1 MTKKIIKHPFIVP
14 DGFFE
19 EFQIEMSEKLNV
31 QEEKYSRRFRSIL
44 LIGFKYAAIIAL
56 SFFLGRESIRLF
68 NPESSTS
75 GKEEYFSVDAVY
87 SQVSDD
93 DITDYIIQNTP
104 VEELEQLNVK
114 Q

>member
-1 MTKKIIKHPFIVP
+1 MTKNKINHPFIAP

-19 EFQIEMSEKLNV
+19 EFKIEMSEKLNV
-31 QEEKYSRRFRSIL
+31 QEEKHNSRYRSIL

-56 SFFLGRESIRLF
+56 SFFLGRESMHLF
-68 NPESSTS
+68 NPEPSVS
-75 GKEEYFSVDAVY
+75 GQSEYFSVDAVY

-104 VEELEQLNVK
+104 IEELEQLNVK

>member
-1 MTKKIIKHPFIVP
+1 MTKNKINHPFIAP

-19 EFQIEMSEKLNV
+19 EFKVEMSEKLNV
-31 QEEKYSRRFRSIL
+31 QERKHDGKFRAIL
-44 LIGFKYAAIIAL
+44 LTGFKYAAIIAL
-56 SFFLGRESIRLF
+56 SFFLGRESMRLF

-75 GKEEYFSVDAVY
+75 EQSEYFSVDAVY

-104 VEELEQLNVK
+104 VEELEQINVK

>member
-1 MTKKIIKHPFIVP
+1 MTKNKINHPFIAP

-19 EFQIEMSEKLNV
+19 EFKIEMSEKLNV
-31 QEEKYSRRFRSIL
+31 QEEKHNRRFRTIL

-56 SFFLGRESIRLF
+56 SFFLGRESMRLF
-68 NPESSTS
+68 NHEPSSS
-75 GKEEYFSVDAVY
+75 GPSEYFSVDAVY

>member
-1 MTKKIIKHPFIVP
+1 MTKNKINHPFIAP

-19 EFQIEMSEKLNV
+19 EFKVEMSEKLDV
-31 QEEKYSRRFRSIL
+31 QEKKHEGRFRTIL
-44 LIGFKYAAIIAL
+44 LTGFKYAAIIAL
-56 SFFLGRESIRLF
+56 SFFLGRESMRLF

-75 GKEEYFSVDAVY
+75 EQSEYFSVDAVY

>member
-1 MTKKIIKHPFIVP
+1 MNKEKINHPFIAP
-14 DGFFE
+14 DGFFQD
-19 EFQIEMSEKLNV
+19 FKVEMTEILNV
-31 QEEKYSRRFRSIL
+31 KEEKHRGRFRTIL
-44 LIGFKYAAIIAL
+44 LIGFKYAAIITL
-56 SFFLGRESIRLF
+56 SFFLGRESMRLF

-75 GKEEYFSVDAVY
+75 RQSEYFSVDAVY

-104 VEELEQLNVK
+104 VEELKQLNVK

>member
-1 MTKKIIKHPFIVP
+1 MTKNKINHPFIAP

-19 EFQIEMSEKLNV
+19 EFKLEMSEKLNV
-31 QEEKYSRRFRSIL
+31 QEEKHNRRFRTIL
-44 LIGFKYAAIIAL
+44 LNGFKYAAIIAL

-68 NPESSTS
+68 NQEPSTTDQ
-75 GKEEYFSVDAVY
+75 KEYFSVDAVY

-104 VEELEQLNVK
+104 AEELEQLNVK